1 MPGRYL
7 SLHLW
12 ACGFVSLDVRGLES
26 VLQKLLHATEA
37 QIWNGPDGGEKEGRT
52 QLMLYFLPK
61 QAASR
66 GGDGR
71 VSMCPPQHLY
81 ILYSFT

>member
-1 MPGRYL
+1 MNSDG
-7 SLHLW
+7 
-12 ACGFVSLDVRGLES
+12 
-26 VLQKLLHATEA
+26 K
-37 QIWNGPDGGEKEGRT
+37 PDGGEKEGRT

-71 VSMCPPQHLY
+71 VSLCPPQPLHKLYVKSSQPKSPSSDWHLRAGRHRP
-81 ILYSFT
+81 LNQDLWVGGRDS